1 MPAQPI
7 YLDADEEISE
17 LIDRLRQTPA
27 ADVPV
32 VVPAR
37 SRIGQSRFN
46 FRLLRDYA
54 RQFGKRIAIV
64 SADPAVQQ
72 LAAESGFDAFAAL
85 DNVGQ
90 PAEAPALALAGVG
103 ASAA

>member
-7 YLDADEEISE
+7 YLDAEEEISE

-54 RQFGKRIAIV
+54 RQFGKRISIV
-64 SADPAVQQ
+64 SPDPAVQQ
-72 LAAESGFDAFAAL
+72 LATESGFSAFSAIDCSAPSAGITRTAAR
-85 DNVGQ
+85 
-90 PAEAPALALAGVG
+90 
-103 ASAA
+103 